1 MKTRLLPAYVVC
13 ATLLTGVVFAQ
24 SPPEPP
30 VPTPAEQLADSL
42 AKVKAGKFSGYNVEI
57 IRRARATVAIP
68 DLEKQFPLIKDIWDK
83 AKIAQVLLSFGDRK
97 DIYWNYL
104 AELVKPALEN
114 DVPSPWVFDANGKSE
129 EELRQHL
136 LTWAKAHGKSAD
148 EAGQYIIYELPA
160 SVSFIGSTGDPR
172 AIPILRRAFAS
183 PNSSIQGAA
192 ADGLAEM
199 HDVAS
204 VPMMI
209 ERCKNGPPEVAH
221 SIAESLVYFD
231 DPEAQRMVDT
241 YLPKDVAKE
250 LRQRRM
256 SGQRP

>member
-1 MKTRLLPAYVVC
+1 MTRILSAFVFY
-13 ATLLTGVVFAQ
+13 AIFAAGVAFAQ
-24 SPPEPP
+24 SAPEPP
-30 VPTPAEQLADSL
+30 TPTPAEQLADSL
-42 AKVKAGKFSGYNVEI
+42 AKVRSGKFSGYNVEI
-57 IRRARATVAIP
+57 IREARATVAIP
-68 DLEKQFPLIKDIWDK
+68 DLEKHFPLVTDIWDK
-83 AKIAQVLLSFGDRK
+83 AKIAQVLLSFGVRK
-97 DIYWNYL
+97 DVYWDYL

-114 DVPSPWVFDANGKSE
+114 DVPSPWIFDANGKSKE
-129 EELRQHL
+129 EVTQNL
-136 LTWAKAHGKSAD
+136 LAWAKAHGKSAD
-148 EAGQYIIYELPA
+148 EAGQYIVYELPA
-160 SVSFIGSTGDPR
+160 TVSFIGSTGDPR

-192 ADGLAEM
+192 AEGLAEM
-199 HDVAS
+199 HDIAS

-221 SIAESLVYFD
+221 LIAEALVYFD

-256 SGQRP
+256 SGLPR